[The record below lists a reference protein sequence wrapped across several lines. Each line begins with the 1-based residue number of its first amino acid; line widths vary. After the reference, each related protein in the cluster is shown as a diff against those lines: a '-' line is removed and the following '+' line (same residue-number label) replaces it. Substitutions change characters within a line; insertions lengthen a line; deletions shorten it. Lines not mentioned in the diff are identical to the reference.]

1 MKTEG
6 KKYIHVKN
14 YILKCIRDGIYKPGD
29 KIPTEDEIINT
40 LGFSRST
47 VRNAIIQLEQ
57 EGYLYKIHG
66 SGSFVKQTNIEG
78 PITIYA
84 LLYPSSKGIEKD
96 LIYGMRLAVNDSSF
110 KNLHLI
116 LNKPGK
122 NTQELISILQSI
134 DTTKQ
139 GGIIMIPVLDKKR
152 SANRLLASTVR
163 KLENNNFTVVQIDR
177 VIPEYDGNFIMSD
190 HYRGAYNM
198 VQYLIE
204 MGHRNIAVIYEHPEN
219 SSIKERIRGVKNC
232 LQSNALKLTESNQIK
247 LNSLEDI
254 ASKGNNLIRHLKR
267 ENITAVFCFESEIT
281 LEVYKLFS
289 ASNITVPDDISLCSF
304 DDHSFHGFRD
314 GFITAVIQPLQD
326 LGYFAVNLILRELKY
341 KSLEKP
347 IRMVME
353 PTIAKRLSVGRL

>member
-1 MKTEG
+1 MKTDG

-29 KIPTEDEIINT
+29 KIPTEDEIINI

-66 SGSFVKQTNIEG
+66 SGSFVRQTSSEDR
-78 PITIYA
+78 ITIYA

-122 NTQELISILQSI
+122 NTQELIGILRSI

-139 GGIIMIPVLDKKR
+139 GGIIMIPVLDSSR
-152 SANRLLASTVR
+152 TVNRLLASTTR

-198 VQYLIE
+198 VQYLID
-204 MGHRNIAVIYEHPEN
+204 MGHRNISIIYEHPEN
-219 SSIKERIRGVKNC
+219 SSIKERIRGVKMC
-232 LQSNALKLTESNQIK
+232 LQDNALKLKESNQIK
-247 LNSLEDI
+247 INSIKEI
-254 ASKGNNLIRHLKR
+254 ANSGKELIRNLR
-267 ENITAVFCFESEIT
+267 QNSTTAVFCFESEIT
-281 LEVYKLFS
+281 LEIYKLFI
-289 ASNITVPDDISLCSF
+289 ANNMTIPEDISLCSF
-304 DDHSFHGFRD
+304 DDHCFRRFRD
-314 GFITAVIQPLQD
+314 GFITAVIQPLED

-341 KSLEKP
+341 KGGEKP

-353 PTIAKRLSVGRL
+353 PKIAKRLSVGRL